1 LIKTKLDSEDFK
13 NLIALGYQFHQESHF
28 RDTDYNS
35 EKVFSILRATQLY
48 PDRFFV
54 AFDTDYNG
62 VILLQMSSQFFSN
75 VKWAGDQAF
84 YVKPEFRG
92 SSLAHELLE
101 AGATWAKKN
110 DATELVILHNA
121 GIGLESA
128 KHYYRKEGFELS
140 GMIFNKR
147 LI

>member
-1 LIKTKLDSEDFK
+1 MIKTKLDTEDYVK
-13 NLIALGYQFHQESHF
+13 LIELGYQFHQESQF
-28 RDTDYNS
+28 RDTDYDN
-35 EKVFSILRATQLY
+35 EKVFTILRATQLY
-48 PDRFFV
+48 PDKFFV
-54 AFDTDYNG
+54 AFDTNFNG
-62 VILLQMSSQFFSN
+62 VILLQMSTQFFSK

-84 YVKPEFRG
+84 YVKPELRG

-101 AGATWAKKN
+101 VGAEWAKKN
-110 DATELVILHNA
+110 GATELVILHNA